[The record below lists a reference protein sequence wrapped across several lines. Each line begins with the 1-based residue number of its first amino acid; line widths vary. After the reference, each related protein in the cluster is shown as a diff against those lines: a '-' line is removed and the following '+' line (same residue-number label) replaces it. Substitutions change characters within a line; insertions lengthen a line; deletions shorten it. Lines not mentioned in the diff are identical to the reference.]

1 MHYEYSSTEK
11 EKFSLH
17 DCRATSVE
25 MTDKQLVFCFPD
37 GFFYKDYT
45 DDWPNTGKSAVA
57 YSIDGEYRT
66 DGGMTF
72 YLFDDRDDC
81 EIREKYTIEQ
91 VAGKINSGEWELE
104 FGYQYEGYQE
114 VFHTGWIWQNH
125 EPWSRECQMF
135 IGPKEAVVYRWD
147 SPTAGKKRIQ

>member
-1 MHYEYSSTEK
+1 MNYDYSSTEK

-17 DCRATSVE
+17 DCRATYVE
-25 MTDKQLVFCFPD
+25 MTGKQLVFCFPD
-37 GFFYKDYT
+37 GFFFEDYT
-45 DDWPNTGKSAVA
+45 DDWPNTGKSAV
-57 YSIDGEYRT
+57 EYNIN
-66 DGGMTF
+66 GGVTF
-72 YLFDDRDDC
+72 YLFDDKEGC

-104 FGYQYEGYQE
+104 FGYEYEGYQE

-135 IGPKEAVVYRWD
+135 IGTKDDVVYRWN
-147 SPTAGKKRIQ
+147 SPTVGMKEPQ